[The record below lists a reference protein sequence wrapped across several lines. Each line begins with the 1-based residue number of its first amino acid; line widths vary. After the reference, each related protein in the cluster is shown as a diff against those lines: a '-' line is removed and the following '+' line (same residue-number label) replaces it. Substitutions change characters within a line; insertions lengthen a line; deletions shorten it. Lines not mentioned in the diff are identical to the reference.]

1 MWAEERGKSEY
12 RSVTERIG
20 VERKRHHPMRKQAD
34 FHMVFLYKRVCQEP
48 LKEEKQMNADY
59 CMCILLRLRKKA
71 VNEYCKVGAT
81 VKCRQLQRRV
91 AERQL

>member
-1 MWAEERGKSEY
+1 
-12 RSVTERIG
+12 
-20 VERKRHHPMRKQAD
+20 
-34 FHMVFLYKRVCQEP
+34 
-48 LKEEKQMNADY
+48 MNADY